1 MIESLFNLCVYIL
14 EVIGAVTG
22 MGYML
27 ANLVIFVVL
36 QPALIILFFVLW
48 RLERRKRPI

>member
-27 ANLVIFVVL
+27 ANLLIFVVL
-36 QPALIILFFVLW
+36 
-48 RLERRKRPI
+48 

>member
-27 ANLVIFVVL
+27 ANLVIFVAL
-36 QPALIILFFVLW
+36 QPALIVLFFVLW
-48 RLERRKRPI
+48 RLERRKRLT